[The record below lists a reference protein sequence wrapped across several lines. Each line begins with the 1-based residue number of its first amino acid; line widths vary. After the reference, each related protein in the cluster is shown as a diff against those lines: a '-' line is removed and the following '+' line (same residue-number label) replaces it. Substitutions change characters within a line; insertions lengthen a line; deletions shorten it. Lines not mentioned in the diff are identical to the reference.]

1 MTGCVRGESKPVNEC
16 MNNGGHRKAERAP
29 KDDRTRNQ
37 EQAAWL
43 APDRLRR
50 YLQIALGLVA
60 GFILGTMAVQAWMDY
75 SGTERDA
82 RERIGVALGQGSVPL
97 NLFFSET
104 TARLLALETVAADA
118 PAYALRL
125 DPGYRRYDKDG
136 AALGGGAPVRVIADA
151 AAAASRTGTPA
162 LSMPFEGG
170 GLWYAAIVKE
180 RRDGAGGLAGYEGIQ
195 FPVSR
200 ILEWWS
206 GMRLPPGSS
215 ITLLTADT
223 RIWLRDPFVPRLIGA
238 RAAEEPFAAA
248 VATDRSHL
256 SRIVEYD
263 AGGID
268 AVVGWRSLESFG
280 LVLAIGVDREQ
291 IVPPSSSATAV
302 PLVIAL
308 TMTGILFLAATFM
321 RRQAAVPV
329 PAPRRTPAP
338 PVPAAPARPESA
350 PPLRAAAPPSGS
362 LQAFAQ
368 KMPVVVYQQRVGP
381 DLSVRYEYVS
391 PGIREIY
398 GVEPGQ
404 LESHAELI
412 FEMVHA
418 DDRDRVERAFAAA
431 WRSNEDL
438 DTEYR
443 IVTPDGTVKWVHNVA
458 RAASRASGGEIG
470 IWDGI
475 VLDVTA
481 QKKAESELREARN
494 EAELTSKV
502 KADFLA
508 NVSHELRTPLNAI
521 IGFSEVISDQTFG
534 PVGVEKYL
542 EYAHDIHESADHLL
556 AVVNDILDLSRI
568 EAGRAT
574 LVIEDVDAAELVD
587 SCLRLIHGRAAEAR
601 LQLRRHV
608 DPALPKLRVDP
619 LKIKQILINLLSNA
633 IKFTRSGGTV
643 TIRVAGLA
651 DGGVSLAVSDTG
663 IGIAKQD
670 MAKAIETYG
679 RIERDSSQRV
689 EGTGLGLPLAKALA
703 ELHGGELVIESRAGK
718 GTTVEVRLPASCV
731 APAKRTNP

>member
-1 MTGCVRGESKPVNEC
+1 M
-16 MNNGGHRKAERAP
+16 RK
-29 KDDRTRNQ
+29 
-37 EQAAWL
+37 
-43 APDRLRR
+43 

-104 TARLLALETVAADA
+104 TARMLALEAVADDA

-125 DPGYRRYDKDG
+125 DPGYRRYDRDG
-136 AALGGGAPVRVIADA
+136 AAVGGGPPVRAIADA
-151 AAAASRTGTPA
+151 AATASKTGVPA
-162 LSMPFEGG
+162 LSTPFEGG
-170 GLWYAAIVKE
+170 GLWYAAVVKE
-180 RRDGAGGLAGYEGIQ
+180 RRGAAGDPAGYEGIQ

-215 ITLLTADT
+215 ITLLTPDG

-248 VATDRSHL
+248 VASDRSHL
-256 SRIVEYD
+256 SRIIEYD

-268 AVVGWRSLESFG
+268 AVVGWRSLETFG
-280 LVLAIGVDREQ
+280 LVLVIGIDREQ
-291 IVPPSSSATAV
+291 LAPRSSPAATV
-302 PLVIAL
+302 PLLIAL
-308 TMTGILFLAATFM
+308 VMTGILFLVVTVMWRQVAVAA
-321 RRQAAVPV
+321 
-329 PAPRRTPAP
+329 PAPQRAPAP
-338 PVPAAPARPESA
+338 PAPPAPPAVVAAPKAA
-350 PPLRAAAPPSGS
+350 PPSRSSAPPSGS

-404 LESHAELI
+404 LEANPEMI

-418 DDRDRVERAFAAA
+418 DDRDRVERAFEAA

-443 IVTPDGTVKWVHNVA
+443 IVTPDGRIKWVHNVA
-458 RAASRASGGEIG
+458 RAASRAANGEIG

-481 QKKAESELREARN
+481 QKKAETELKAART

-542 EYAHDIHESADHLL
+542 EYAHDIQESADHLL
-556 AVVNDILDLSRI
+556 AVVNDILDLSKI
-568 EAGRAT
+568 EAGRAE
-574 LVIEDVDAAELVD
+574 LVLEDVDAAELVD

-601 LQLRRHV
+601 LQLRRQV
-608 DPALPKLRVDP
+608 DATLPKLRVDP

-643 TIRVAGLA
+643 TIRVAA
-651 DGGVSLAVSDTG
+651 IPEGGVSLAVSDTG

-679 RIERDSSQRV
+679 RIERDASQRV

-703 ELHGGELVIESRAGK
+703 ELHGGDLVIESRAGE

-731 APAKRTNP
+731 APAK

>member
-1 MTGCVRGESKPVNEC
+1 M
-16 MNNGGHRKAERAP
+16 
-29 KDDRTRNQ
+29 
-37 EQAAWL
+37 WL
-43 APDRLRR
+43 APGSMRR

-60 GFILGTMAVQAWMDY
+60 GFILGTMVVQSWTDG
-75 SGTERDA
+75 SDTERDA
-82 RERIGVALGQGSVPL
+82 RERIGAALGQGSVPL
-97 NLFFSET
+97 NLFFSEA
-104 TARLLALETVAADA
+104 TARMLALEAVAEEA

-125 DPGYRRYDKDG
+125 DPGYRRYGGDG
-136 AALGGGAPVRVIADA
+136 ATVGGGPPVRAIADA
-151 AAAASRTGTPA
+151 AATASRTGVAA
-162 LSMPFEGG
+162 LSMPFEGAG
-170 GLWYAAIVKE
+170 MWYAAIVKE
-180 RRDGAGGLAGYEGIQ
+180 RRNAARALAGYEGIQ

-200 ILEWWS
+200 ILDWWS

-215 ITLLTADT
+215 VTLLTPDG
-223 RIWLRDPFVPRLIGA
+223 RIWLRDPFIPGLIGA
-238 RAAEEPFAAA
+238 GAAEEPFAAA
-248 VATDRSHL
+248 VGAGRAHL

-268 AVVGWRSLESFG
+268 AVVGSRPLEAFG
-280 LVLAIGVDREQ
+280 LVLVVGIDRDQ
-291 IVPPSSSATAV
+291 LPRGPSSASAV
-302 PLVIAL
+302 SLLIAL
-308 TMTGILFLAATFM
+308 VMTAILFLAVTLAP
-321 RRQAAVPV
+321 RQATVTGVAREPAPKPPAPAPV
-329 PAPRRTPAP
+329 AKPAPRPE
-338 PVPAAPARPESA
+338 RPG
-350 PPLRAAAPPSGS
+350 GS
-362 LQAFAQ
+362 LQAFVQ
-368 KMPVVVYQQRVGP
+368 KMPLVVYRQRVGP

-391 PGIREIY
+391 PGIAEIY
-398 GVEPGQ
+398 GVEPAQ
-404 LESHAELI
+404 LESKPDMILDL
-412 FEMVHA
+412 VHA
-418 DDRDRVERAFAAA
+418 DDRNRVEQAFETA

-443 IVTPDGTVKWVHNVA
+443 IVTPGGQTKWVHNLA
-458 RAASRASGGEIG
+458 RAATRAAGGEIG

-481 QKKAESELREARN
+481 QKKAESELRAART

-568 EAGRAT
+568 EAGQAA
-574 LVIEDVDAAELVD
+574 LVLEDVDVAELVD

-601 LQLRRHV
+601 LQLRRQV
-608 DPALPKLRVDP
+608 DATLPKLRVDP

-643 TIRVAGLA
+643 TISVAPIP

-670 MAKAIETYG
+670 MAKAIESYG
-679 RIERDSSQRV
+679 RIEGDGDQRV

-703 ELHGGELVIESRAGK
+703 ELHGGELVIESSAGK
-718 GTTVEVRLPASCV
+718 GTTVEVRLPAGCV
-731 APAKRTNP
+731 APAKRTNV

>member
-1 MTGCVRGESKPVNEC
+1 M
-16 MNNGGHRKAERAP
+16 
-29 KDDRTRNQ
+29 
-37 EQAAWL
+37 
-43 APDRLRR
+43 RR

-60 GFILGTMAVQAWMDY
+60 GFILGTMAVQAWIDNT
-75 SGTERDA
+75 GTERDA

-104 TARLLALETVAADA
+104 TARMLALEAVASDA

-125 DPGYRRYDKDG
+125 DPGYRRYDRDG
-136 AALGGGAPVRVIADA
+136 AAIGGAPSVRAIVDA
-151 AAAASRTGTPA
+151 AATASRTGVPA
-162 LSMPFEGG
+162 LSAPFEGA

-180 RRDGAGGLAGYEGIQ
+180 RRDAAGALAGYEGIQ

-215 ITLLTADT
+215 ITLLMPDG
-223 RIWLRDPFVPRLIGA
+223 RIWLRDPFVPGLIGA
-238 RAAEEPFAAA
+238 EAAEEPFAAA
-248 VATDRSHL
+248 VSTDRSHL
-256 SRIVEYD
+256 SRIVAYD

-268 AVVGWRSLESFG
+268 AVVGWRSLETFG
-280 LVLAIGVDREQ
+280 LVLAIGIDRDQ
-291 IVPPSSSATAV
+291 LASSSSSASTV
-302 PLVIAL
+302 PLLIAL
-308 TMTGILFLAATFM
+308 IMTGILFLTVTTM
-321 RRQAAVPV
+321 WRQAAGPG
-329 PAPRRTPAP
+329 PAPRRAPAP
-338 PVPAAPARPESA
+338 VAAAPVAAARPEAA
-350 PPLRAAAPPSGS
+350 PPEAAPPSRDAAPPRGG
-362 LQAFAQ
+362 LQAIVQ

-391 PGIREIY
+391 AGIREIY
-398 GVEPGQ
+398 GIEPAQ
-404 LESHAELI
+404 LEEKPETI

-418 DDRDRVERAFAAA
+418 DDSDSVEQAFEMA

-443 IVTPDGTVKWVHNVA
+443 IVTSDGRIKWVHNLA

-481 QKKAESELREARN
+481 QKHAESELRAARN

-521 IGFSEVISDQTFG
+521 IGFSEVIGAETFG

-556 AVVNDILDLSRI
+556 AVVNDILDLSKI

-608 DPALPKLRVDP
+608 DATLPKLRVDP

-633 IKFTRSGGTV
+633 VKFTSSGGTV
-643 TIRVAGLA
+643 TIRVAA
-651 DGGVSLAVSDTG
+651 MPDGGVSFAVSDTG

-679 RIERDSSQRV
+679 RIERDDSQRV

-718 GTTVEVRLPASCV
+718 GTTVEVRLPASCI
-731 APAKRTNP
+731 APAKKTNS

>member
-1 MTGCVRGESKPVNEC
+1 
-16 MNNGGHRKAERAP
+16 
-29 KDDRTRNQ
+29 
-37 EQAAWL
+37 
-43 APDRLRR
+43 
-50 YLQIALGLVA
+50 
-60 GFILGTMAVQAWMDY
+60 MAVEAWVDD
-75 SGTERDA
+75 GGAERDA
-82 RERIGVALGQGSVPL
+82 RERVSVALGQGSAPL

-104 TARLLALETVAADA
+104 GARLLALEAVAQDA
-118 PAYALRL
+118 PTLASRL
-125 DPGYRRYDKDG
+125 DPGYRRYDRDG
-136 AALGGGAPVRVIADA
+136 AVAGGTPVRAVAEA
-151 AAAASRTGTPA
+151 AAAASGTGVPT
-162 LSMPFEGG
+162 LSLPFEGA

-180 RRDGAGGLAGYEGIQ
+180 RRDASGDLAGYEGLQ

-200 ILEWWS
+200 ILDWWS
-206 GMRLPPGSS
+206 SLRLPPGSS
-215 ITLLTADT
+215 VTLLTADG
-223 RIWLRDPFVPRLIGA
+223 RIWLRAPFLPQLVGA
-238 RAAEEPFAAA
+238 RAAEEPFAA
-248 VATDRSHL
+248 VAAKDRSRL
-256 SRIVEYD
+256 SRIVAVD

-268 AVVGWRSLESFG
+268 AVVGWRSLESHG
-280 LVLAIGVDREQ
+280 LVLAIGIDLEQ
-291 IVPPSSSATAV
+291 VAPPPSSSATV
-302 PLVIAL
+302 PLLIAL
-308 TMTGILFLAATFM
+308 VMTGILFLVVTVI
-321 RRQAAVPV
+321 RRPQAAAPGTAPVPV
-329 PAPRRTPAP
+329 PQP
-338 PVPAAPARPESA
+338 PVPPSRPATPSRP
-350 PPLRAAAPPSGS
+350 AAAPSGS

-398 GVEPGQ
+398 GVEPER
-404 LESHAELI
+404 LESRPETV

-418 DDRDRVERAFAAA
+418 DDRERVETAFEAA

-443 IVTPDGTVKWVHNVA
+443 IVTPDGRTKWVHNLA
-458 RAASRASGGEIG
+458 RAASRANGGEIG

-481 QKKAESELREARN
+481 QKKAESELRAVRD
-494 EAELTSKV
+494 EAEMTSKV

-521 IGFSEVISDQTFG
+521 IGFSEVISNQTFG
-534 PVGVEKYL
+534 PVGIDKYL

-556 AVVNDILDLSRI
+556 AVVNDILDLSKI

-574 LVIEDVDAAELVD
+574 LVLEDVDAAELVD

-608 DPALPKLRVDP
+608 DATLPKLRVDP

-643 TIRVAGLA
+643 TLRVAA
-651 DGGVSLAVSDTG
+651 IPEGGVSLAVSDTG
-663 IGIAKQD
+663 IGIAQQD

-679 RIERDSSQRV
+679 RIESDANHRV

-703 ELHGGELVIESRAGK
+703 ELHGGELVIESRAGE
-718 GTTVEVRLPASCV
+718 GTTVEVRLPASCI
-731 APAKRTNP
+731 APAKRTNS